1 MEPLW
6 RRVLCWGAIGL
17 FFGLPL
23 MVFFLQIVAIQSPW
37 FRLEERDL
45 DEFRYLGI
53 FESTLAALVFGLAG
67 LNSWDKKNGNDKHE
81 RMERTVTESDP

>member
-17 FFGLPL
+17 FFSLPIV
-23 MVFFLQIVAIQSPW
+23 VFIIQIAAIQSPW
-37 FRLEERDL
+37 LRLEEHL
-45 DEFRYLGI
+45 DEFRYLGV

-67 LNSWDKKNGNDKHE
+67 LNSWDKKNGKD
-81 RMERTVTESDP
+81 